1 MNVQLA
7 CQPSNSLDM
16 NVLDLGF
23 FNAIQSLQHQQRCK
37 NIDELIVAIEKAYAD
52 LPREKLNNVFLSWQ
66 QCMIEVLKVGGG
78 NNYKVLHMDKGHLEH
93 VGKLPT
99 CLQCNTDVVNAT
111 LQALKR

>member
-1 MNVQLA
+1 
-7 CQPSNSLDM
+7 
-16 NVLDLGF
+16 
-23 FNAIQSLQHQQRCK
+23 
-37 NIDELIVAIEKAYAD
+37 
-52 LPREKLNNVFLSWQ
+52 
-66 QCMIEVLKVGGG
+66 MIEVLKVGGG